1 MGSPADSGWSMDPK
15 TKVAATVLEDV
26 FRRVASDLSL
36 LVDRVIDVQS
46 VAYEERIDLAAGP
59 SEVHIAFRLGL
70 RVASGGAHQGALLV
84 PLGEA
89 ISVAGYLMMAPEE
102 RVAAMR
108 ASGEVGAAAKRAL
121 VEVGAFVAAAGDA
134 ALRTAGACCDG
145 VVFEGCQGVRADVPP
160 RLEYEE
166 GAPLSTSRAMIS
178 IAGRPPV
185 ECVLMIPREGYL
197 LGTV

>member
-1 MGSPADSGWSMDPK
+1 MGASADPGWSMDPK
-15 TKVAATVLEDV
+15 TLVAATVLEDT
-26 FRRVASDLSL
+26 FRRVASDLSM

-46 VAYEERIDLAAGP
+46 VAYEERIDRAAGP

-70 RVASGGAHQGALLV
+70 RLASGDAHQGALLV
-84 PLGEA
+84 PLREA
-89 ISVAGYLMMAPEE
+89 ISVAGYLMMATEE

-108 ASGEVGAAAKRAL
+108 ASGEVGTPAKRAL
-121 VEVGAFVAAAGDA
+121 IEVGAFVAAAGDA
-134 ALRTAGACCDG
+134 ALRAAGVPCNG

-160 RLEYEE
+160 RLVYEE

-178 IAGRPPV
+178 IAGRPPA
-185 ECVLMIPREGYL
+185 ECVLMIPREDYL